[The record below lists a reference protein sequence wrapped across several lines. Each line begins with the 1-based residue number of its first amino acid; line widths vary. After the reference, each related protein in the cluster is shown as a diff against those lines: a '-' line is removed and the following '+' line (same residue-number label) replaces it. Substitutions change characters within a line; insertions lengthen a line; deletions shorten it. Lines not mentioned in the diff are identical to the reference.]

1 MSYPPALVLVVLLA
15 SCQTPPGLPPPVPA
29 PERQTTAST
38 EDSPVRRLEFKEIKP
53 ARPVI
58 DADLSEEF
66 LDIFKDS
73 EECSGI
79 IVYTGDKKTPPD
91 FKVRLTVGTSD
102 TPELE
107 QEWLWTVL
115 SAKRGRAGELRGT
128 GNQTSAALAV
138 RDMCTTVWEDLDP
151 NHYKKPEPKK

>member
-1 MSYPPALVLVVLLA
+1 MSYRPALVLVVLLA
-15 SCQTPPGLPPPVPA
+15 SCQTPSGPPSPVSPSE
-29 PERQTTAST
+29 PQTTAST
-38 EDSPVRRLEFKEIKP
+38 ADSTV
-53 ARPVI
+53 APVI
-58 DADLSEEF
+58 DADFSQEF

-91 FKVRLTVGTSD
+91 FNVRLTVGTSD

>member
-1 MSYPPALVLVVLLA
+1 MSYPPALVLVFLLA
-15 SCQTPPGLPPPVPA
+15 SCQTAPSPPSPVSPSE
-29 PERQTTAST
+29 PQTTAST
-38 EDSPVRRLEFKEIKP
+38 ADSTV
-53 ARPVI
+53 APVI
-58 DADLSEEF
+58 DADFS
-66 LDIFKDS
+66 
-73 EECSGI
+73 
-79 IVYTGDKKTPPD
+79 
-91 FKVRLTVGTSD
+91 
-102 TPELE
+102 